1 MTAEFLKDYLPIVLF
16 LIIAFGLSCAF
27 ITINFILAPKHP
39 DPEKLLAAHR
49 AGIKEVL
56 IPKENEK
63 DLVDMPKKIIDEIK
77 ITPVEFADEVLKIA
91 LTKELKKTEWVEVD
105 ISKKDDKSQA
115 SIQ

>member
-1 MTAEFLKDYLPIVLF
+1 MQRITQIMQR
-16 LIIAFGLSCAF
+16 
-27 ITINFILAPKHP
+27 ITILQRKANNATQNVNAAHNAKCN
-39 DPEKLLAAHR
+39 EKLIAAHR

-77 ITPVEFADEVLKIA
+77 ITPVEYADEVLKIA

>member
-1 MTAEFLKDYLPIVLF
+1 MLAEFLKDYLPIIVF
-16 LIIAFGLSCAF
+16 LLVALILSVAFVA
-27 ITINFILAPKHP
+27 INYLASPKNP

-63 DLVDMPKKIIDEIK
+63 DLVDMPKKIIDDIK
-77 ITPVEFADEVLKIA
+77 ITPVEYADQVIKIA
-91 LTKELKKTEWVEVD
+91 LTKELKPTEWVEVD